1 MVTLRNPVFG
11 YDSPR
16 PLVTTDMVIFTL
28 QDQRLE
34 LLLQRAGGLHPGQW
48 ALPGGSVGIA
58 EDLEASARRQLK
70 EETGVAGV
78 FLEQLYTF
86 GAPARDPRDRIISV
100 AYYALIPPDRLQAQ
114 PRDGAGAAWFPLDGL
129 PELPLDQAEI
139 AATARERL
147 VAKLHY
153 STIALQFMP
162 PEFTLSEL
170 QQVYETILQTRLD
183 KRNFRKSVLA
193 MQQIEETGAERRSG
207 AHRPARLYR
216 VKRPGRVEII
226 R

>member
-1 MVTLRNPVFG
+1 MATLKSPVFA

-28 QDQRLE
+28 QHQRLE
-34 LLLQRAGGLHPGQW
+34 VLLQRAGGPQPGQW
-48 ALPGGSVGIA
+48 ALPGGGVGIA
-58 EDLEASARRQLK
+58 EDLEASARRQLR
-70 EETGVAGV
+70 EETGVAGLY
-78 FLEQLYTF
+78 LEQLYTF
-86 GAPARDPRDRIISV
+86 GAPARDPRDRVISV
-100 AYYALIPPDRLQAQ
+100 AYYALIPPDKLQRQ
-114 PRDGAGAAWFPLDGL
+114 NEHRAGAAWFPFEEL
-129 PELPLDQAEI
+129 PILPLDQAEI
-139 AATARERL
+139 AANARERL

-153 STIALQFMP
+153 STIALQFMA

-170 QQVYETILQTRLD
+170 QQVYETILQAPLD

-193 MQQIEETGAERRSG
+193 MQQIEETGAERRNG

-216 VKRPGRVEII
+216 VRQPGRVEII

>member
-1 MVTLRNPVFG
+1 MVTLRSPVFG

-16 PLVTTDMVIFTL
+16 ALVTTDMVIFTL
-28 QDQRLE
+28 QEHRLE

-48 ALPGGSVGIA
+48 ALPGGTVGIA

-114 PRDGAGAAWFPLDGL
+114 APNGADAAWFPLDAL
-129 PELPLDQAEI
+129 PELPLDQADI

-162 PEFTLSEL
+162 SEFTLSEL
-170 QQVYETILQTRLD
+170 QQVYEAILQTRLD

-193 MQQIEETGAERRSG
+193 TQQIEETGGERRAG

-216 VKRPGRVEII
+216 VKQPGRVEII